1 MGPMN
6 TKVGKKLLRHW
17 LLPGI
22 VGVFLAAAPAEAAV
36 LQSWRFQSAG
46 NQLSFVT
53 SGGVQPQ
60 AQLIADP
67 VRLVIDL
74 PGTTLGNIRQSQ
86 RVGGAIR
93 EIRIGQVD
101 SQTARIVVELAN
113 GYTIDPSQVKF
124 RGLSA
129 ESWTVELPSPQRIEN
144 VGSGRTAPN
153 RNSGEMAAASTVLQD
168 IQVGDTGIVLQTS
181 GRPPEIDVRQAGDRS
196 WMSVDL
202 TGVTISPSLGSRNR
216 AVNSF
221 GVDRLQVMQIS
232 SSPPVTRV
240 TLNMGNRGQ
249 DWETQVSSNGGVLL
263 WPKGSTPPTVAAQG
277 GTATIESVQ
286 LRNNGTE
293 LVVRADKP
301 LTFTSGWDRQTAAYG
316 ITIYSANLAE
326 DVELPRGGSGSPVL
340 WVRQRQDKPN
350 SVTLLLQPGAGV
362 EILGVNQPS
371 AQQLSLQV
379 RPGSVAVTPPLPPDP
394 EPPRSTYPV
403 ANPPR
408 PVSEPDY
415 PRLPNQRVVI
425 VVDPG
430 HGGSDAGAIGIGG
443 LREKDINLDVSL
455 QVAQILEQNGI
466 QVVLTRRDDRDVEL
480 EPRTVMA
487 NRVNADLFVSIHAN
501 AIDMS
506 RPDVNGIETYYYES
520 GRNLA
525 EYIHRSILESFDVS
539 DRGVRRARF
548 YVLRHTNMP
557 AVLVEMGFVTGRDDA
572 RILADPAQRQRMA
585 QAIAR
590 GILRYAQAGR

>member
-6 TKVGKKLLRHW
+6 TKVGKTLLRHW

-22 VGVFLAAAPAEAAV
+22 VGAFLAAAPAEAAV
-36 LQSWRFQSAG
+36 LQSWRFQAAG

-53 SGGVQPQ
+53 AGGVQPQ

-93 EIRIGQVD
+93 EIRVGQVD
-101 SQTARIVVELAN
+101 SRTARIVVELAN

-129 ESWTVELPSPQRIEN
+129 ESWTVELPSPQRIDAQ
-144 VGSGRTAPN
+144 SGRTLPN
-153 RNSGEMAAASTVLQD
+153 QNSGAIAAASTVLQD

-181 GRPPEIDVRQAGDRS
+181 GSPPQIDVKQAGDRS

-221 GVDRLQVMQIS
+221 GVERLQVMQIS

-263 WPKGSTPPTVAAQG
+263 WPKGSTPPTLAAQG
-277 GTATIESVQ
+277 GPATIESVQ

-293 LVVRADKP
+293 LVVRGDKP

-316 ITIYSANLAE
+316 ITIYSARLSE

-379 RPGSVAVTPPLPPDP
+379 RPGSVAVTPPDVPPP
-394 EPPRSTYPV
+394 TSPSTYPV

-443 LREKDINLDVSL
+443 LREKDLNLDVGL

-466 QVVLTRRDDRDVEL
+466 QAVLTRRDDRDVEL
-480 EPRTVMA
+480 EPRTVLA
-487 NRVNADLFVSIHAN
+487 NRINADLFVSIHAN

-520 GRNLA
+520 GRALA
-525 EYIHRSILESFDVS
+525 EYIHRSILESFDVN

-572 RILADPAQRQRMA
+572 RMLADPAQRQRMA

-590 GILRYAQAGR
+590 GIMRYAQAGR